1 MDPYVLL
8 ATATGFDWDDGNATK
23 NWTRHRVS
31 AAECEQVFFNA
42 PLLVATDDTHSGQE
56 PRLFALGQTD
66 AARRLFVAFTL
77 RGALLRPISARDMSR
92 RERTAYATPRL

>member
-1 MDPYVLL
+1 MDPYALL

-31 AAECEQVFFNA
+31 AAEVEQVFFNA
-42 PLLVATDDTHSGQE
+42 PLLVAADDAHSDHV

-92 RERTAYATPRL
+92 RERTAYAAPLS